1 MKENMKNKKGNKRKS
16 KNKGNKKKHISL
28 EERRK
33 IEAWL
38 EVNITQKEI
47 AKKLKRS
54 NSTISKEINNNSIV
68 NQKTKKREYVAKKAN
83 LKSYNKQHRK
93 KIECFTLSK
102 LKHSKLRK
110 FVELRIVEGWSP
122 EQISSYTENE
132 RNSFEYISAKAIRKW
147 ISKRRPN
154 LERYLFWNRNNMKS
168 GPKRKKTKFLEDKE
182 RKSMEDREIIFP
194 EFKSEFGHWEMD
206 FVVSRHNSYVLLVI
220 TESLT
225 KLTKIKLL
233 ENRKNDYVNEAIFSL
248 LKDEVV
254 NSITTDNDIAFQHWK
269 DIEKQLNT
277 NIFFTD
283 PYASWQKGLVENI
296 NRWIREFIPKKTNLK
311 LVSNT
316 LLTDI
321 ENYLNNKA
329 RMILNGDSS
338 YESFCFHKD
347 GVNISLILFDLP
359 KKVS

>member
-1 MKENMKNKKGNKRKS
+1 MIKNKKKKIKEKTKGNKRK
-16 KNKGNKKKHISL
+16 HINL

-54 NSTISKEINNNSIV
+54 TSAISKEIKNNSVV
-68 NQKTKKREYVAKKAN
+68 NQKTNKKEYIAKKAN
-83 LKSYNKQHRK
+83 LKAYVKQHRK

-132 RNSFEYISAKAIRKW
+132 RNNLEYVSAKSIRKW
-147 ISKRRPN
+147 INKRRPN
-154 LERYLFWNRNNMKS
+154 LERYLFWNRSNMKT

-182 RKSMEDREIIFP
+182 RKTMEDRDLLFP
-194 EFKSEFGHWEMD
+194 EFKLEFGHWEMD
-206 FVVSRHNSYVLLVI
+206 FIVSKYNSYVILVLV
-220 TESLT
+220 ESLT
-225 KLTKIKLL
+225 KITKIKLL
-233 ENRKNDYVNEAIFSL
+233 ENRKNDYVNEAIFSI
-248 LKDEVV
+248 LKDEIVL
-254 NSITTDNDIAFQHWK
+254 SITTDNDIAFQHWK

-283 PYASWQKGLVENI
+283 PYASWQKGLVENT
-296 NRWIREFIPKKTNLK
+296 NRWIREFIPKKTDLK
-311 LVSNT
+311 LV
-316 LLTDI
+316 TDIQLKNI
-321 ENYLNNKA
+321 ENYINNKA
-329 RMILNGDSS
+329 RVILNGESS
-338 YESFCFHKD
+338 YESFCFHKYN
-347 GVNISLILFDLP
+347 VNISSLLFTLP
-359 KKVS
+359 KKVV